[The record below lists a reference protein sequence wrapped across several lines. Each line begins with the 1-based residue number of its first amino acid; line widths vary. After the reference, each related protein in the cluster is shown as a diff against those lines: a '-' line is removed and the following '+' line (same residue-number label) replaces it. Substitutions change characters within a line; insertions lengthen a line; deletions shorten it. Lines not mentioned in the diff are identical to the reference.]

1 VSGVP
6 ASPRTRLIIGGQKSG
21 KSRQAELLAREWLS
35 AGGDHRAILIA
46 TGQACDEEMAARIA
60 RHRRERAARAPGLQT
75 VEEPWRL
82 AEKITELSR
91 PGTLMVVD
99 CLTLWLVNQLMPVEA
114 EAGISAEECEAR
126 MTDLADAV
134 AGAAGPVILISN
146 EIGLGVIPLGRDVR
160 AYVDA
165 LGLLNQRLAAV
176 CEQVTLM
183 SAGLPLVLKGGR

>member
-1 VSGVP
+1 MSSVA
-6 ASPRTRLIIGGQKSG
+6 ASPRTRLLIGGQKSG

-35 AGGDHRAILIA
+35 AGGAHQAILIA

-60 RHRRERAARAPGLQT
+60 RHRFERAARAPGLQT

-91 PGTLMVVD
+91 PETLLVVD
-99 CLTLWLVNQLMPVEA
+99 CLTLWLVNQLMPVDA
-114 EAGISAEECEAR
+114 GAGISPEACEAR

-134 AGAAGPVILISN
+134 AGATGPIILISN
-146 EIGLGVIPLGRDVR
+146 EIGLGVIPLGREVR

-176 CEQVTLM
+176 CEHVTLM